1 MSEGR
6 SGRIVAV
13 GGGKGGVGKTLVST
27 NLALALAARGQR
39 VLLVD
44 ADLGG
49 ANAHTV
55 LGVAPPLVTLSDVI
69 HRRSTLDDVAVAT
82 PFENLRFVS
91 GALDDV
97 GVANPNHAAKMRL
110 LRQLSQATC
119 DVVILDL
126 GAGTSFNTLDFFLI
140 AHLGVLVVLP
150 EPTSIENAY
159 RFLKA
164 AFLRRMAVIEKA
176 YGIKD
181 LVDEARSQ
189 RGARNL
195 GTPAE
200 LLRAIADRNPDVGRV
215 VYEQMNRFVPRLV
228 LNQARRGGQ
237 EGVDDATVAYDMASA
252 CRRFLGI
259 KLEVLGVLPDDDAVR
274 KAVRMRQPLRQL
286 VPNAPISRALETLAE
301 RVLLSPVEAEVAA

>member
-1 MSEGR
+1 
-6 SGRIVAV
+6 
-13 GGGKGGVGKTLVST
+13 
-27 NLALALAARGQR
+27 
-39 VLLVD
+39 
-44 ADLGG
+44 
-49 ANAHTV
+49 
-55 LGVAPPLVTLSDVI
+55 VTLSDVI

-140 AHLGVLVVLP
+140 AHLGMLVVLP

>member
-1 MSEGR
+1 M
-6 SGRIVAV
+6 
-13 GGGKGGVGKTLVST
+13 VST

-49 ANAHTV
+49 ANAHSV

-69 HRRSTLDDVAVAT
+69 ARRSTLDDVAVAT
-82 PFENLRFVS
+82 PYENLRFVS

-110 LRQLSQATC
+110 LRQLSHVSC

-140 AHLGVLVVLP
+140 AHLGILVVLP

-189 RGARNL
+189 RGTNAL

-228 LNQARRGGQ
+228 LNQARRSGQ

-274 KAVRMRQPLRQL
+274 KAVRMRQPLRL
-286 VPNAPISRALETLAE
+286 LAPNAPISRALDTLADS
-301 RVLLSPVEAEVAA
+301 VLLSPVEAEVHA